1 MPSKSN
7 SKTMK
12 TSSKSSQNIKQET
25 IPETDSVVN
34 ESDIEPQVSS
44 TEPQVSSTETQ
55 VSSTE
60 TQETLTDL
68 ETDTE
73 IETVQFIIKRMNE
86 RRIQMAY
93 LQREDKTDAKLLER
107 CYLTEKRSMKKRRQK
122 GGSSNTKKAPS
133 GFAKPTKISSELR
146 KFISE
151 TSDLK
156 LNSDS
161 LLARTEVT
169 KKITLYIKEQNLQNP
184 ANRREI
190 FPDDRLGDLVCMD
203 AEVDSKLTYFNLQR
217 CIKHHF
223 PKQIPISSETK

>member
-12 TSSKSSQNIKQET
+12 TSSKSSKSTQNIKQET
-25 IPETDSVVN
+25 TPEPATVVN

-44 TEPQVSSTETQ
+44 TE
-55 VSSTE
+55 
-60 TQETLTDL
+60 L
-68 ETDTE
+68 ESETE
-73 IETVQFIIKRMNE
+73 IETVQTILKRMNE
-86 RRIQMAY
+86 RRIQMAS

-107 CYLTEKRSMKKRRQK
+107 CYLTEQRSMKKRRQK
-122 GGSSNTKKAPS
+122 GGSSQSTTKKAPS
-133 GFAKPTKISSELR
+133 GFAKPTKISSELS
-146 KFISE
+146 KFLSE

-169 KKITLYIKEQNLQNP
+169 KKITHYIKENNLQTRD
-184 ANRREI
+184 NRREI
-190 FPDDRLGDLVCMD
+190 IPDDRLRDLVCMD
-203 AEVDSKLTYFNLQR
+203 AEQDSKLTYFNLQR

-223 PKQIPISSETK
+223 PKQTPSSSVTN